1 VKFCTVCGTPV
12 GSTPAPSPIPT
23 PVQEPEDE
31 ATVVLDEEPIAEDEA
46 TVVLD
51 EEPTPEPVPEPTPA
65 PIPVPEPTPAPI
77 PEPVPEPTPAPIP
90 EPTPEPAP
98 EPAVQEPE
106 DEATMILEEEPADE
120 ATMILEEE
128 PADEAT
134 TILGEQPAY
143 QQPVYQQ
150 PQNQQPTYQQPTYQ
164 QPQSTYQ
171 QPAYQQPQNQTPTQ
185 PLNQAP
191 NQAPVNASKPEKK
204 KGGNGV
210 VIAIAVIAVLAV
222 IGVAVGIMIKKEIIK
237 LPGSLGTES
246 TEVADE
252 DSSEVT
258 SENATGENQ
267 ETVAADVD
275 VESLVADIDASVED
289 AKSMLDDDT
298 QVLDGMDKLRT
309 AMDDYLAKS
318 EEAGGYSEVID
329 EKINAAYSD
338 YVDGVKKRLNFLS
351 QQTLAGSIYTQAMDE
366 VNNVLDYADTLNA
379 AGYNVDELVASL
391 NSTKEQFDTD
401 YRNNMIETFNEFSTR
416 EQWSRTE
423 AWNLMSTADQ
433 MYDEN
438 DMEDPIR
445 LRFEYALA
453 YFYQK
458 EAETQYNDGTITAK
472 GAAQKI
478 AGVIPDTDYNLML
491 IYEYMLYMEEAGE
504 DYSEVSDAYYD
515 ALYQIYDTQGIDLTS
530 DIDIYKFWSFNSFD
544 EYSSSVEDGDINGL
558 SNDNRT
564 YIRELFQGIS
574 FVD

>member
-1 VKFCTVCGTPV
+1 MVLNPQMYEQQAQAQNAPR
-12 GSTPAPSPIPT
+12 PANPT
-23 PVQEPEDE
+23 
-31 ATVVLDEEPIAEDEA
+31 A
-46 TVVLD
+46 
-51 EEPTPEPVPEPTPA
+51 PA
-65 PIPVPEPTPAPI
+65 
-77 PEPVPEPTPAPIP
+77 
-90 EPTPEPAP
+90 
-98 EPAVQEPE
+98 
-106 DEATMILEEEPADE
+106 
-120 ATMILEEE
+120 
-128 PADEAT
+128 
-134 TILGEQPAY
+134 
-143 QQPVYQQ
+143 
-150 PQNQQPTYQQPTYQ
+150 
-164 QPQSTYQ
+164 
-171 QPAYQQPQNQTPTQ
+171 
-185 PLNQAP
+185 
-191 NQAPVNASKPEKK
+191 NAKKPEKK

-210 VIAIAVIAVLAV
+210 IIAIAAVAVVAV
-222 IGVAVGIMIKKEIIK
+222 IGVAIGLMFAKGIIK

-246 TEVADE
+246 E
-252 DSSEVT
+252 EVT
-258 SENATGENQ
+258 GEALSEEAVENATGENQ
-267 ETVAADVD
+267 ETAASDVD
-275 VESLVADIDASVED
+275 VEALVSDIDASVEE

-318 EEAGGYSEVID
+318 EEVGGYNETID
-329 EKINAAYSD
+329 QKINAAYSD
-338 YVDGVKKRLNFLS
+338 YVDGVNRRLNFLS
-351 QQTLAGSIYTQAMDE
+351 AQTLSGSIYTQALDE
-366 VNNVLDYADTLNA
+366 IDAVIGYADTISA
-379 AGYNVDELVASL
+379 AGYSVDTTDLTA
-391 NSTKEQFDTD
+391 KREQFITD

-433 MYDEN
+433 MYDES
-438 DMEDPIR
+438 DMNDPIR

-472 GAAQKI
+472 GAAQKL

-491 IYEYMLYMEEAGE
+491 IYEYMVYMQEAGE

-544 EYSSSVEDGDINGL
+544 DYSSSVEDGDVNGL